1 MCAVLS
7 RSAVV
12 LPQQTSSMAASGNEL
27 VPFGD
32 EAPHGES
39 PHTLQVI
46 RHNRDS
52 ATCSWTITPFAVGKL
67 GKRTLWS
74 QYFSV
79 GNYDWRLLV
88 YPTGEWKHLTV
99 IWLHLLQLDTSK
111 STAALH
117 SA

>member
-1 MCAVLS
+1 
-7 RSAVV
+7 
-12 LPQQTSSMAASGNEL
+12 MAASGNEL